1 MSAGV
6 LRGLQNRSGVFGRR
20 VGSIPTHSR
29 QAICK
34 FRDQARIHCQIVDRG
49 FVEFSRGFWPAFGG
63 IHISLSPGLSFD
75 PFDRR
80 SPVGH
85 IQFFRDIAVP

>member
-29 QAICK
+29 QLFEPNAENRGTIL
-34 FRDQARIHCQIVDRG
+34 RIFAEINR
-49 FVEFSRGFWPAFGG
+49 
-63 IHISLSPGLSFD
+63 
-75 PFDRR
+75 
-80 SPVGH
+80 
-85 IQFFRDIAVP
+85 